1 MKDVSSWGR
10 WEQTGPNTWQ
20 GRAAAEG
27 EVDSGSRVPGYP
39 LRALLCSLLAFGLLS
54 GWRVGFQPGG
64 VAGVVNAVSMVVSAG
79 LALATG
85 GLWLGARQGPA
96 RAQRAR
102 STWAGPWQAGHTRPV
117 RVSGRG
123 EVLLPRGELTG
134 SPIADDE
141 MIRLHELMAGDG
153 DFRTWIADGPERW
166 SRGSGS
172 GA

>member
-27 EVDSGSRVPGYP
+27 EVDPGSRVPRYP
-39 LRALLCSLLAFGLLS
+39 LLPFVVSLLALLLVWGS
-54 GWRVGFQPGG
+54 RMVFRLTGAGG
-64 VAGVVNAVSMVVSAG
+64 TVNLVS
-79 LALATG
+79 LALCAALACATG
-85 GLWLGARQGPA
+85 GLWLWGRRGPA
-96 RAQRAR
+96 
-102 STWAGPWQAGHTRPV
+102 SAGRGRLQWVGPPQAGHARPV
-117 RVSGRG
+117 RVSEKG
-123 EVLLPRGELTG
+123 EG
-134 SPIADDE
+134 SPWYGGPALEPISSDE

-153 DFRTWIADGPERW
+153 DFRTWTAGGPERW